1 MYKIFYPAGN
11 GKWHTSD
18 KITGVATCGNFVV
31 EQDNDR
37 SIHVQGNSSDKPHPL
52 LCRRCLAKK

>member
-1 MYKIFYPAGN
+1 MYKIFYPTRE

-18 KITGVATCGNFVV
+18 SITNVATCGNFII
-31 EQDNDR
+31 ETNDKQA
-37 SIHVQGNSSDKPHPL
+37 IHVEAGSTAKPHPV